1 MYVTLK
7 EARKQLGLHP
17 NTLRKY
23 ADEGIIDTIKTPS
36 GQRRFNIESFIQQK
50 QNSLQTILY
59 CRVSSVRQKDDLNNQ
74 KNYLI
79 SKYPGAEIISEVGS
93 GLNFKRKGLRTILER
108 LLQGNSI
115 KLVVAERDRLC
126 RFGFELVE
134 YLIVKNGGEL
144 VVLNQI
150 ASSPESELV
159 SDILSI
165 IHVFSCRIHG
175 MRKYKNQIKED
186 KDLPNPNP
194 KINS

>member
-1 MYVTLK
+1 MYVTLR

-23 ADEGIIDTIKTPS
+23 ADEGIIETIKTPS
-36 GQRRFNIESFIQQK
+36 GQRRFNVESFIKQK

-59 CRVSSVRQKDDLNNQ
+59 CRVSSARQKDDLQNQ

-79 SKYPGAEIISEVGS
+79 SKYPGAEVIIDVGS
-93 GLNFKRKGLRTILER
+93 GLNFKRRGLRSILER
-108 LLQGNSI
+108 LLQGDSI
-115 KLVVAERDRLC
+115 QLVVAQRDRLC
-126 RFGFELVE
+126 RFGFDLIE
-134 YLIVKNGGEL
+134 YLVVKNGGEI
-144 VVLNQI
+144 VVLDQI
-150 ASSPESELV
+150 EHSPEGELV

-186 KDLPNPNP
+186 KDLPKPNS
-194 KINS
+194 KANS

>member
-36 GQRRFNIESFIQQK
+36 GQRRFNIESFIKQK
-50 QNSLQTILY
+50 QNNPQTILY

-79 SKYPGAEIISEVGS
+79 SEYPGAEVISDVGS

-108 LLQGNSI
+108 LLQGDSI

-126 RFGFELVE
+126 RFGFELIEHLVN
-134 YLIVKNGGEL
+134 KNGGEI

-150 ASSPESELV
+150 ESSPESELV

>member
-79 SKYPGAEIISEVGS
+79 SKYPGAEIISDVGS

>member
-79 SKYPGAEIISEVGS
+79 SKYPGAEIISDVGS

-134 YLIVKNGGEL
+134 YLIVKNGGKL

>member
-1 MYVTLK
+1 MYVTLR

-23 ADEGIIDTIKTPS
+23 ADEGIIETIKTPS
-36 GQRRFNIESFIQQK
+36 GQRRFNVESFIKQK

-59 CRVSSVRQKDDLNNQ
+59 CRVSSARQKDDLQNQ

-79 SKYPGAEIISEVGS
+79 SKYPGAEVIIDVGS
-93 GLNFKRKGLRTILER
+93 GLNFKRRGLRSILER
-108 LLQGNSI
+108 LLQGDSI
-115 KLVVAERDRLC
+115 QLVVAQRDRLC
-126 RFGFELVE
+126 RFGFDLIE
-134 YLIVKNGGEL
+134 YLVVKNGGEI
-144 VVLNQI
+144 VVLDQI
-150 ASSPESELV
+150 EHSPEGELV

-186 KDLPNPNP
+186 KDLPKPNSKTNP
-194 KINS
+194 

>member
-1 MYVTLK
+1 MYVTLR

-23 ADEGIIDTIKTPS
+23 ADEGIIETIKTPS
-36 GQRRFNIESFIQQK
+36 GQRRFNVESFIKQK

-59 CRVSSVRQKDDLNNQ
+59 CRVSSARQKDDLQNQ

-79 SKYPGAEIISEVGS
+79 SKYPGAEVIIDVGS
-93 GLNFKRKGLRTILER
+93 GLNFKRRGLRSILER
-108 LLQGNSI
+108 LLQGDSI
-115 KLVVAERDRLC
+115 QLVVAQRDRLC
-126 RFGFELVE
+126 RFGFDLIE
-134 YLIVKNGGEL
+134 YLVVKNGGEI
-144 VVLNQI
+144 VVLDQI
-150 ASSPESELV
+150 EYSPEGELV

-186 KDLPNPNP
+186 KDLPKPNSKTNP
-194 KINS
+194 

>member
-79 SKYPGAEIISEVGS
+79 SKYPGAEVISDVGS

-126 RFGFELVE
+126 RFGFELIE
-134 YLIVKNGGEL
+134 YLIVKNGGKL
-144 VVLNQI
+144 VVLYQI
-150 ASSPESELV
+150 SSSPESELV

-186 KDLPNPNP
+186 KNLPNPNP

>member
-79 SKYPGAEIISEVGS
+79 SKYPGAEVISDVGS

-108 LLQGNSI
+108 LLQGDSI

>member
-1 MYVTLK
+1 MYVTLR

-23 ADEGIIDTIKTPS
+23 ADDGIIETIKTPS
-36 GQRRFNIESFIQQK
+36 GQRRFNVESFIKQK

-59 CRVSSVRQKDDLNNQ
+59 CRVSSARQKDDLQNQ

-79 SKYPGAEIISEVGS
+79 SKYPGAEVIIDVGS
-93 GLNFKRKGLRTILER
+93 GLNFKRRGLRSILER
-108 LLQGNSI
+108 LLQGDSI
-115 KLVVAERDRLC
+115 QLVVAQRDRLC
-126 RFGFELVE
+126 RFGFDLIE
-134 YLIVKNGGEL
+134 YLVVKNGGEI
-144 VVLNQI
+144 VVLDQI
-150 ASSPESELV
+150 EYSPEGELV

-186 KDLPNPNP
+186 KDLPKPNSKTNP
-194 KINS
+194 

>member
-36 GQRRFNIESFIQQK
+36 GQRRFNIESFIKQK
-50 QNSLQTILY
+50 QNNPQTILY

-79 SKYPGAEIISEVGS
+79 SVYPGAEVISDVGS

-108 LLQGNSI
+108 LLQGDSI

-126 RFGFELVE
+126 RFGFELIE
-134 YLIVKNGGEL
+134 YLVNKNGGEI

-150 ASSPESELV
+150 ESSPESELV

>member
-36 GQRRFNIESFIQQK
+36 GQRRFNIGSFIQQK

-79 SKYPGAEIISEVGS
+79 SKYPGAEIISDVGF

-186 KDLPNPNP
+186 KDLPNPDP